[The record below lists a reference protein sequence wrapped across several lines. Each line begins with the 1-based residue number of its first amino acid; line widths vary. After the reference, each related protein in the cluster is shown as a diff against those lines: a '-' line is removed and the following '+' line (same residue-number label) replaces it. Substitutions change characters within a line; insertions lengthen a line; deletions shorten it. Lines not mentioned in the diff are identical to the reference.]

1 MLKKIR
7 ITIKTTK
14 RAAQKSLFDGA
25 PVNAPSTPEVTE
37 FTTEGN
43 WRDDGTHV
51 YITYREGELSGMG
64 RTTTVLSFDKKEQD
78 VLTLTRSGG
87 VRTAMVFEKG
97 KRHLSLYE
105 TPIMPFELALYTK
118 TVENTLT
125 ENGALHLLYTVEL
138 KGGDPEE
145 NDFSLTVLPYFDK
158 PQGK

>member
-7 ITIKTTK
+7 IAIKTTK
-14 RAAQKSLFDGA
+14 RTAQKSLFDGTPVSA
-25 PVNAPSTPEVTE
+25 PTTPEVTE

-64 RTTTVLSFDKKEQD
+64 RTTTVLSFDKSAPQL
-78 VLTLTRSGG
+78 LTLTRSGG
-87 VRTAMVFEKG
+87 VRTAMMFEKG
-97 KRHLSLYE
+97 TKHLSLYE

-118 TVENTLT
+118 SVQNTL
-125 ENGALHLLYTVEL
+125 EKDGALHLLYTVEL

-145 NDFSLTVLPYFDK
+145 NDFFLTVLPYFNK